1 MSHLQ
6 FAAVLAAL
14 CSTGF
19 ATSDL
24 PVSVQYDA
32 TYTIPSSRGAL
43 CSGAGKAPAGT
54 VCPLKGDVAT
64 ADCHSYLFS
73 FDGKQ
78 CTAKED
84 AECAIVLGDTWGC
97 VFPSVSGSTATP
109 CPTTYEYGT
118 PDVTPAATKG
128 GQDDYSTP
136 APTTPCP
143 GNNLPM
149 PTYKTLETP
158 CPETSA
164 PETPCPE
171 TPAPTTPCPET
182 YAPETPCP
190 ETYAPE
196 TPCPETPTPETPCPE
211 TPAPTTPCPET
222 YAPETPCPE
231 TPAPETPCPETPA
244 PTTPC
249 PETYAP
255 ETPCPETPTPET
267 PCPETPAP
275 TTPCPETYAPETPCP
290 ETYAPETPCP
300 ETTAPPTSAPE
311 TPYPDDGKQDQD
323 QNHGQNE
330 SKRVLRA

>member
-1 MSHLQ
+1 MSRLQ

-54 VCPLKGDVAT
+54 ACPLKGDVAT

-158 CPETSA
+158 CPETYA

-171 TPAPTTPCPET
+171 TT
-182 YAPETPCP
+182 TPCP

-231 TPAPETPCPETPA
+231 TPAP
-244 PTTPC
+244 TTPC
-249 PETYAP
+249 PETYA
-255 ETPCPETPTPET
+255 PET

-290 ETYAPETPCP
+290 ET
-300 ETTAPPTSAPE
+300 TAPPTSAPE
-311 TPYPDDGKQDQD
+311 TPCPDDGKQDQD